1 MTVTVIGSGGESFCN
16 ELADFLIEHVMETS
30 VEEHTPNNQPRKYNL
45 ASYSATLLHVIGT
58 LVCSEDSL
66 KYACMQ

>member
-1 MTVTVIGSGGESFCN
+1 MNWQIFLQNMQVTE
-16 ELADFLIEHVMETS
+16 AS

-58 LVCSEDSL
+58 LVCSEEDSL
-66 KYACMQ
+66 K